1 MHHQNHLTSIIY
13 VQDISNSLGFQWG
26 FVASPS
32 TSGTQQ
38 INFNVQFT
46 QVYQVTANLCSVNKE
61 SLSGSTTSK
70 EYVHACAKTL
80 YGVANHCFC
89 LTYAYTSSDT
99 NRGTSYIAVG
109 KL

>member
-1 MHHQNHLTSIIY
+1 MC
-13 VQDISNSLGFQWG
+13 FQWG
-26 FVASPS
+26 WVVSPS

-46 QVYQVTANLCSVNKE
+46 QVYQVTANFCSVNKE

-70 EYVHACAKTL
+70 EYVHACAKSL

-89 LTYAYTSSDT
+89 LTYTYSGSEG